1 MLSKIQVTAGEV
13 TNDEQ
18 IETPVGLPRR
28 TFSTEKTTILEAARV
43 LDDKIWIWDRVS
55 LYKFAFKV
63 TQWFLTETQIIL
75 WMESSSLPIHQSY
88 SVQGDL
94 HIHIF
99 FTLGKH
105 FLTSKSSYTT
115 KSCFTSKSLLSNCM
129 CLIDFQ
135 VLSFQEGEVGRVGL
149 QPQCGRLHRIPDFL
163 RQALFNTTAD
173 HSWNISFVR
182 ERHVREGTSCS

>member
-1 MLSKIQVTAGEV
+1 MDLGPGFHLQVCIQSYSMF
-13 TNDEQ
+13 
-18 IETPVGLPRR
+18 I
-28 TFSTEKTTILEAARV
+28 
-43 LDDKIWIWDRVS
+43 
-55 LYKFAFKV
+55 
-63 TQWFLTETQIIL
+63 TETQIIL

-99 FTLGKH
+99 YTLGKH

-182 ERHVREGTSCS
+182 ARQFWYIHSLWFELPKQPAGRAGPRQK